1 MNQTKLFARPLEL
14 YVLITTFVFTVQFD
28 RNLDFS
34 DLEQGASTQ
43 LLEHLHTFLEVTTDP
58 GHFLG
63 VILIIC
69 ICIALIRS
77 YQGKESRKLN
87 DFLAVYLSACW
98 LAELFA
104 MNLLLVSPLKE
115 PTLLLAELLLFM
127 PIVVI
132 GFAWWYWRLN
142 HSKGSQKRN
151 PAITFSHEPI
161 AIDYLFVSF
170 GTLFK
175 NNVTEHA
182 FRSRIAKTI
191 ALFYTVVSL
200 DILGLT
206 LSWAVRLVF
215 S

>member
-1 MNQTKLFARPLEL
+1 MNQAKLLARPLEL
-14 YVLITTFVFTVQFD
+14 YVLITTFAFTVQFD

-34 DLEQGASTQ
+34 DMEKGSSTQ
-43 LLEHLHTFLEVTTDP
+43 LLKNLHTFLEVATDP
-58 GHFLG
+58 GHILG

-77 YQGKESRKLN
+77 YQGKESRELN
-87 DFLAVYLSACW
+87 DSIAVYLSACW
-98 LAELFA
+98 LAELLA

-142 HSKGSQKRN
+142 HSKGAQKKN
-151 PAITFSHEPI
+151 PAISFSHEPI
-161 AIDYLFVSF
+161 AIDYLFLSF

-175 NNVTEHA
+175 NNVTEHT
-182 FRSRIAKTI
+182 FRSRTGKTI
-191 ALFYTVVSL
+191 ALFNTVVSL
-200 DILGLT
+200 DIIGLT
-206 LSWAVRLVF
+206 LSRAVRLVF